1 MGWIRDLLTTNN
13 TEPDALEQDSNE
25 RFPRDTYGPGY
36 PIVLHR
42 SELEDFFTLL
52 ETERDTPDGW
62 EKSPLLDR
70 DDLRKI
76 ANKGTVTEGGK
87 LPSPEEQRAEIR
99 RILEL
104 WESQLTASTDTVWAT
119 VGTSYTLEFYL
130 TRCETR
136 ADIDGDEFEVIPEF
150 EAVRAIIDRIE
161 TAEDTDSKLAI
172 VHKRH
177 LPLEEPAEE

>member
-1 MGWIRDLLTTNN
+1 
-13 TEPDALEQDSNE
+13 
-25 RFPRDTYGPGY
+25 
-36 PIVLHR
+36 V
-42 SELEDFFTLL
+42 
-52 ETERDTPDGW
+52 TPTDRATRLSFIGASSRTSSHYS
-62 EKSPLLDR
+62 KQNVTRRTAGRKAPLLDR

-76 ANKGTVTEGGK
+76 ANKGSVAEGGK

-136 ADIDGDEFEVIPEF
+136 ADIDGDEFEAIPEF